1 MSRRSSEKVAHF
13 VAREAAGN
21 PISASAGFVIASAG
35 PEVHLARSRSG
46 QFPAVADR
54 IRSADACHKRTFDT
68 TTRPCLGWNGES
80 DGRKT
85 AQHHNDQRFSHEFLR
100 VRSHVTVEVAI
111 GSYLPHG
118 FLFVVLRFRAMGA
131 PSRAETGNRET
142 TEQTKQSLQ
151 G

>member
-1 MSRRSSEKVAHF
+1 MPLPIVF
-13 VAREAAGN
+13 VTPMHA
-21 PISASAGFVIASAG
+21 ISAPGGRPNSAVSH
-35 PEVHLARSRSG
+35 EMTRDT
-46 QFPAVADR
+46 AD
-54 IRSADACHKRTFDT
+54 DRTFDT

-85 AQHHNDQRFSHEFLR
+85 AQHYNDQRFFHEFLR

-111 GSYLPHG
+111 GSYRPHG
-118 FLFVVLRFRAMGA
+118 FLFAVLRFRAMGA